1 VAVIQKRNQVDAFA
15 VTALGLE
22 TTCRRELA
30 ELGIRGRAD
39 EGGVG
44 WRGSPESVSRANL
57 WLRTASRVVVRVAEF
72 RATAFYAL
80 ELAARRVAWE
90 RFVGPTSKVRFRV
103 TCRKSKLYHSAAVA
117 QRLADAVSRCV
128 PGVRVETPDS
138 DVDEAVDRWTAGPVN
153 RQSPANSDSMAQL
166 FVVRLVHD
174 VCTISAD
181 TSGALLHMRG
191 YRQQIGKA
199 PIRETIAAAML
210 LGAEWPG
217 DVPLLDPMC
226 GSGTIAIEAARMA
239 RRMAPGRER
248 RFAFQDWPE
257 HDADAWRAL
266 VEEARDNEA
275 PRVPAPVVA
284 SDRDCGAIDAALA
297 NAQRA
302 GVAADIELSVAPI
315 SALTAAGTKGWL
327 ITNPP
332 YGVRVGEKGPLRNL
346 YAQLGNVA
354 RARVPGWTIGF
365 LSADRRLESQTRL
378 ELRERFATRNGGI
391 AVRLMVGR
399 VPESGPQTL

>member
-1 VAVIQKRNQVDAFA
+1 MAVIQKRNQVDAFA

-22 TTCRRELA
+22 TICRRELA

-80 ELAARRVAWE
+80 ELAARRIAWD
-90 RFVGPTSKVRFRV
+90 RFVGPTSTVRFRV

-138 DVDEAVDRWTAGPVN
+138 DVDETLD
-153 RQSPANSDSMAQL
+153 RQSPANSDSLAQL

-217 DVPLLDPMC
+217 DAPLLDPMC

-257 HDADAWRAL
+257 HDADAWRTV
-266 VEEARDNEA
+266 VEEARENEE
-275 PRVPAPVVA
+275 PRAPAPVVA
-284 SDRDCGAIDAALA
+284 SDRDRGAIDAALA

-302 GVAADIELSVAPI
+302 GVADDIELSVAPI
-315 SALTAAGTKGWL
+315 SALAAAGTKGWL

-354 RARVPGWTIGF
+354 RAKVPGWTIGF

-399 VPESGPQTL
+399 VPESEPQTS